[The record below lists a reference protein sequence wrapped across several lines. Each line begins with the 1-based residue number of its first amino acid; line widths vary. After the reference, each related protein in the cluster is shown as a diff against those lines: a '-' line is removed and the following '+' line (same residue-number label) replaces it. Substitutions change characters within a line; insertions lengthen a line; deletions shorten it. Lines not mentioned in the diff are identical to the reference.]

1 MDGLPLVLG
10 AMYFGTRQDDR
21 ASFELLDRFVEAGG
35 SWIDTANCYSFW
47 ESPTGHGGQSE
58 AVLGRWLRANP
69 GVRERVRISTKVG
82 MEPLDE
88 GGFEGLSAR
97 VVREGIE
104 GSLERLGVDSV
115 NLFWA
120 HGEDRSTPLEET
132 VRAFGEVAGEGLATR
147 LGWSNHPMWLVER
160 AQNLAAAAGLPGFS
174 AVQQRYS
181 YVSPRP
187 DVPVEGEDHEFGMV
201 GPETLD
207 YVRSNPGWELWAYTP
222 LLLGAYDR
230 SDRPFTPAYDHPG
243 TTRRL
248 AALDEVSAELGA
260 TRGQVVLAWLGG
272 GDPPVLPIVGGSR
285 PEYLDAAVAGVR
297 LELSPE
303 QRDRLDRAG

>member
-1 MDGLPLVLG
+1 
-10 AMYFGTRQDDR
+10 
-21 ASFELLDRFVEAGG
+21 
-35 SWIDTANCYSFW
+35 
-47 ESPTGHGGQSE
+47 
-58 AVLGRWLRANP
+58 
-69 GVRERVRISTKVG
+69 
-82 MEPLDE
+82 MEPLDQ

-97 VVREGIE
+97 VVRQGIE

-115 NLFWA
+115 DLFWA
-120 HGEDRSTPLEET
+120 HGEDRGTPIEET
-132 VRAFGEVAGEGLATR
+132 VQAFGEVASEGLAAR

-160 AQNLAAAAGLPGFS
+160 AQNLVTGAGLPGFS

-181 YVSPRP
+181 YVTPRP
-187 DVPVEGEDHEFGMV
+187 DVPIEGQDHPFGMV
-201 GPETLD
+201 SPETLD

-230 SDRPFTPAYDHPG
+230 ADRPLTPAYDHPG

-248 AALDEVSAELGA
+248 AALGEVAAELGVP
-260 TRGQVVLAWLGG
+260 RGHVVLAWLVG

-297 LELSPE
+297 LELTPE
-303 QRDRLDRAG
+303 QRERLDRAG